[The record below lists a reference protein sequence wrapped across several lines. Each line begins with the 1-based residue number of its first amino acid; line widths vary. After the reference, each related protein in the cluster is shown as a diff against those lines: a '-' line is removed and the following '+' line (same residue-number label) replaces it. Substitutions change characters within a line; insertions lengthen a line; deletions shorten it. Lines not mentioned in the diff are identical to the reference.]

1 MRAID
6 LKTFLAATLLLLG
19 FAARSRCGRA
29 QEQRLADC
37 RSSRGC
43 TVGIVYS
50 PEKRSLAPR
59 EGLPLLI
66 PGDKLTLSLEGNP
79 GEAKSLGTWHCKW
92 DTEEKR
98 SCGIFFTCKTT
109 YHNSQDFH
117 PQGTLGQQIRLSAF
131 LEREKLADLNPA
143 SPSLGPQ
150 VLTTRVLL
158 VLGGSVAQSAP
169 RGGDCQQTQPPP
181 SDLDWYRVRIVI
193 VRPAHS

>member
-1 MRAID
+1 MV
-6 LKTFLAATLLLLG
+6 G
-19 FAARSRCGRA
+19 FAAGPRCGEA
-29 QEQRLADC
+29 QEQQPVSC
-37 RSSRGC
+37 RSAQGC

-50 PEKRSLAPR
+50 PEKRSLVPR
-59 EGLPLLI
+59 GGLPLLI
-66 PGDKLTLSLEGNP
+66 PGDKLTLRLEGNP

-92 DTEEKR
+92 DTEEER
-98 SCGIFFTCKTT
+98 RCGLFFTCKTT

-117 PQGTLGQQIRLSAF
+117 PMGTLGQQIRLSAF

-150 VLTTRVLL
+150 VLPRRVLL
-158 VLGGSVAQSAP
+158 GLGGSVAQSAP
-169 RGGDCQQTQPPP
+169 RGGDCQQMQPPP